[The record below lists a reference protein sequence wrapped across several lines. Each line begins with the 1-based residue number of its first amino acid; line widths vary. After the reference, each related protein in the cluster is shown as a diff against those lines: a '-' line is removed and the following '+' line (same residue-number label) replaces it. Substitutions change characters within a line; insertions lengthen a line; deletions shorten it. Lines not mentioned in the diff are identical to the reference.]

1 MPSLWPSPV
10 RRWNRGGAVTIEDV
24 DFSHPLVVLAR
35 RNWLRQGTDHSMVS
49 GLANLL
55 STQLELSEMD
65 YQKRLRQK
73 AEYRAL
79 QSQINP
85 HFLYNTLN
93 TLACICRENPPK
105 ARDLIFTMATYYRQ
119 TLDSSTQLISLDKE
133 LQQVRNYL
141 ELEQARF

>member
-1 MPSLWPSPV
+1 MILDSSRL
-10 RRWNRGGAVTIEDV
+10 
-24 DFSHPLVVLAR
+24 
-35 RNWLRQGTDHSMVS
+35 
-49 GLANLL
+49 LANLL